1 MNDANCTA
9 IPQSHSGKWPRAII
23 TSIAALLF
31 AAQFSTQAARADDQA
46 TEVGTDIGTLYRD
59 ETAPLY
65 KAPGYSP
72 YAGRNYP
79 TRVLWGDTHLH
90 TANSLDA
97 AAFGNTLGPEPA
109 YRFARGEEVVSS
121 SGQAVR
127 LSRPLDFLVVADHA
141 EGLGSA
147 EEIRKGN
154 PNLMADPTLRR
165 WHDLMAAGGDSAVQA
180 AIEMIRS
187 VGAGTMPPAMISK
200 QLARSV
206 WQDYT
211 SIAERYNEP
220 GRFTALIGYEWTS
233 NNSGNNL
240 HRVVI
245 FRDGKEKADQI
256 VPFSAFDSED
266 PAMLWKF
273 LDAYTEKTG
282 GEVLAIPHNGNL
294 SNGRMFAL
302 VDFDGRGLT
311 RAYAETRARLEP
323 VYEVTQIKGDGEAHA
338 FLSPNDEFA
347 GFEVWDKGNL
357 DLTELKKPEMLQY
370 EYARSGLKLGLR
382 LEQELGVN
390 PFKFGM
396 IGSTDSHTS
405 LATADQ
411 DNFFGKHSGAE
422 PSPSR
427 ATHEFLASPDGSA
440 KIMGWEQVAS
450 GYAAVWATENT
461 RAAIFDALERKEV
474 YATTG
479 PRMIVRL
486 FGGFDFQP
494 GDANTRSPAAVGYA
508 RGVPMGG
515 DLTAAPSGKAPNFP
529 GGRTEGSDRRQS
541 RPHPDRQ
548 GLAGRKRRVA
558 GEGLRCCLERR
569 ADPQTGCKRQAAV
582 GRRYGRCGQ
591 RHLDQYHRRS

>member
-1 MNDANCTA
+1 MRRMRLAKVSA
-9 IPQSHSGKWPRAII
+9 LALQM
-23 TSIAALLF
+23 LLF
-31 AAQFSTQAARADDQA
+31 WPPMAGAQDTAS
-46 TEVGTDIGTLYRD
+46 EVGTDVGTLYRD
-59 ETAPLY
+59 EAAALY
-65 KAPGYSP
+65 KAPAYSP
-72 YAGRNYP
+72 YAGRDYP
-79 TRVLWGDTHLH
+79 RRVLWGDTHLH

-121 SGQAVR
+121 SGQAAR

-147 EEIRKGN
+147 GEIRKGN

-165 WHDLMAAGGDSAVQA
+165 WHDLMAAGGDSAAQA
-180 AIEMIRS
+180 AIELIRS
-187 VGAGTMPPAMISK
+187 VGTGTVPPAMMNK
-200 QLARSV
+200 HLARSV
-206 WQDYT
+206 WTNYT
-211 SIAERYNEP
+211 SIAEHYNDP

-282 GEVLAIPHNGNL
+282 GDVLAIPHNGNL

-323 VYEVTQIKGDGEAHA
+323 VYEVTQIKGDGEAHP
-338 FLSPNDEFA
+338 FMSPNDEFA
-347 GFEVWDKGNL
+347 GFELWDKGNL

-411 DNFFGKHSGAE
+411 DNFFGKHAGAE
-422 PSPSR
+422 PNS
-427 ATHEFLASPDGSA
+427 
-440 KIMGWEQVAS
+440 
-450 GYAAVWATENT
+450 
-461 RAAIFDALERKEV
+461 
-474 YATTG
+474 
-479 PRMIVRL
+479 
-486 FGGFDFQP
+486 
-494 GDANTRSPAAVGYA
+494 
-508 RGVPMGG
+508 
-515 DLTAAPSGKAPNFP
+515 
-529 GGRTEGSDRRQS
+529 
-541 RPHPDRQ
+541 
-548 GLAGRKRRVA
+548 
-558 GEGLRCCLERR
+558 
-569 ADPQTGCKRQAAV
+569 
-582 GRRYGRCGQ
+582 
-591 RHLDQYHRRS
+591 

>member
-1 MNDANCTA
+1 M
-9 IPQSHSGKWPRAII
+9 K
-23 TSIAALLF
+23 
-31 AAQFSTQAARADDQA
+31 
-46 TEVGTDIGTLYRD
+46 
-59 ETAPLY
+59 
-65 KAPGYSP
+65 
-72 YAGRNYP
+72 
-79 TRVLWGDTHLH
+79 
-90 TANSLDA
+90 
-97 AAFGNTLGPEPA
+97 
-109 YRFARGEEVVSS
+109 
-121 SGQAVR
+121 
-127 LSRPLDFLVVADHA
+127 
-141 EGLGSA
+141 
-147 EEIRKGN
+147 KGN
-154 PNLMADPTLRR
+154 PALMADPTLRR
-165 WHDLMAAGGDSAVQA
+165 WRDLMAAGGDSGVQA
-180 AIEMIRS
+180 VIEMIHS
-187 VGAGTMPPAMISK
+187 VGTGTMPPAMIS
-200 QLARSV
+200 QQFARSV
-206 WQDYT
+206 WQNYT
-211 SIAERYNEP
+211 SIADRYNEP

-233 NNSGNNL
+233 NNGGNNL

-323 VYEVTQIKGDGEAHA
+323 VYEVTQIKGDGEAHP

-347 GFEVWDKGNL
+347 GFEIWDKGNL

-422 PSPSR
+422 PSATR
-427 ATHEFLASPDGSA
+427 ATHAFSNRRDGNV
-440 KIMGWEQVAS
+440 KIMGWEKTAS

-461 RAAIFDALERKEV
+461 RAAIFDAMQRKEV

-479 PRMIVRL
+479 PRMVVRF
-486 FGGFDFQP
+486 FGGYDFSP
-494 GDANTRSPAAVGYA
+494 DDAKTRNPAGVGYTH
-508 RGVPMGG
+508 GVPMGG
-515 DLTAAPSGKAPNFP
+515 DLTAAPRARR
-529 GGRTEGSDRRQS
+529 RTSWLPR
-541 RPHPDRQ
+541 
-548 GLAGRKRRVA
+548 
-558 GEGLRCCLERR
+558 
-569 ADPQTGCKRQAAV
+569 
-582 GRRYGRCGQ
+582 
-591 RHLDQYHRRS
+591 

>member
-1 MNDANCTA
+1 M
-9 IPQSHSGKWPRAII
+9 GLFRRAQPM
-23 TSIAALLF
+23 IAMCARLATGVAVSFALNMVPLG
-31 AAQFSTQAARADDQA
+31 AQEAA

-59 ETAPLY
+59 EAAPLY

-147 EEIRKGN
+147 EEIKKGN

-187 VGAGTMPPAMISK
+187 VGTGTMPKAMISK

-206 WQDYT
+206 WQNYT

-323 VYEVTQIKGDGEAHA
+323 VYEVTQIKGDGEAHP

-370 EYARSGLKLGLR
+370 EYARSGLKLGLK

-422 PSPSR
+422 PSPIARHPSLSSLRPTAARRSWDGRWSPR
-427 ATHEFLASPDGSA
+427 ATPRCGPPRTPVRRYS
-440 KIMGWEQVAS
+440 
-450 GYAAVWATENT
+450 T
-461 RAAIFDALERKEV
+461 RLNAR
-474 YATTG
+474 
-479 PRMIVRL
+479 
-486 FGGFDFQP
+486 
-494 GDANTRSPAAVGYA
+494 RSTPPPA
-508 RGVPMGG
+508 RG
-515 DLTAAPSGKAPNFP
+515 
-529 GGRTEGSDRRQS
+529 
-541 RPHPDRQ
+541 
-548 GLAGRKRRVA
+548 
-558 GEGLRCCLERR
+558 
-569 ADPQTGCKRQAAV
+569 
-582 GRRYGRCGQ
+582 
-591 RHLDQYHRRS
+591 